1 MQQNA
6 PLKRLLYW
14 LIAGTRGGESRGR
27 IIESL
32 KEMPKN
38 ANMLSDTLGME
49 YKNVRHHLDVLL
61 KNGLL
66 TTAGEGYGI
75 TYFLSSELESNYRVF
90 EEIWEKIGKMS
101 KRKEGRKS
109 Y

>member
-6 PLKRLLYW
+6 PLKRLIYW
-14 LIAGTRGGESRGR
+14 LVAGTRGGGSRGR

-38 ANMLSDTLGME
+38 ANMLADSLGME

-66 TTAGEGYGI
+66 TTVGEGYGM
-75 TYFLSSELESNYRVF
+75 TYFLSSELESNYQVF
-90 EEIWEKIGKMS
+90 EEIWEKIGKMNK
-101 KRKEGRKS
+101 KRDWRKK